1 MSRAIKNTKVFHVEQ
16 FSIRDDLD
24 SGDTLSERGMLRPS
38 RLGKAVYGCSPER
51 KLIFLSPL

>member
-24 SGDTLSERGMLRPS
+24 SGDTLSERECFVLPG
-38 RLGKAVYGCSPER
+38 
-51 KLIFLSPL
+51 